1 MIPLSTTWPSDLK
14 PDPSL
19 IPPEVRDRLA
29 ASTMDLIHGI
39 LNQPGGR
46 EALDAARKKYEQ
58 ERAQK
63 H

>member
-1 MIPLSTTWPSDLK
+1 MKSAAQSPEVKIDLSLM
-14 PDPSL
+14 PD
-19 IPPEVRDRLA
+19 EVRDSLCA
-29 ASTMDLIHGI
+29 ATLEFIHRI
-39 LNQPGGR
+39 ESQPGGR